1 MKSIQDVRRQNLNEM
16 IDREFNG
23 VQTRLAEKL
32 GTQPNLVNR
41 WSRGQKIIGDTVA
54 RKLEAAANKPKNWL
68 DKDHSLNAVAIQEDF
83 EPSDTGELAA
93 RNLQAWMKDN
103 RELSTQGKLAKASGV
118 AQATIARMLNNE
130 ASVSIS
136 TLESVA
142 SAFGRHGYELLIHP
156 RDPASISYD
165 RSKFASLP
173 ESERAKIESYIDFV
187 ITQNDKNKP

>member
-32 GTQPNLVNR
+32 GTQANLVNR

-54 RKLEAAANKPKNWL
+54 RKLEAAANKPTNWL
-68 DKDHSLNAVAIQEDF
+68 DIDHSLTAAAMPEDF

-93 RNLQAWMKDN
+93 RNLQAWMQDN
-103 RELSTQGKLAKASGV
+103 RELPTQGKLAKASGV
-118 AQATIARMLNNE
+118 AQATINRMLNNE

-136 TLESVA
+136 TLESIA
-142 SAFGRHGYELLIHP
+142 SAFGRHGYELLIST
-156 RDPASISYD
+156 RDPGSINYD
-165 RSKFASLP
+165 RTKYALLP
-173 ESERAKIESYIDFV
+173 ESEKAKIESYIDFV
-187 ITQNDKNKP
+187 ITQNGKQSQ

>member
-32 GTQPNLVNR
+32 GTQANLVNR
-41 WSRGQKIIGDTVA
+41 WSRGQKVIGDTVA
-54 RKLEAAANKPKNWL
+54 RKLEVAANKPKNWL
-68 DKDHSLNAVAIQEDF
+68 DIDHTMTAAAVPEDY

-93 RNLQAWMKDN
+93 RNLQAWMQGN

-118 AQATIARMLNNE
+118 AQATINRMLNNE

-136 TLESVA
+136 TLESIA
-142 SAFGRHGYELLIHP
+142 RAFGRRGYELLINP
-156 RDPASISYD
+156 RDPASLRYD
-165 RSKFASLP
+165 RTKFASLP
-173 ESERAKIESYIDFV
+173 ESERSKIESYIDFV
-187 ITQNDKNKP
+187 ITQNSKNSQ